1 MVLMVVLQSS
11 SKWQGFT
18 FEYVAR
24 VKIRSPYNDPGEP
37 KSSPKVKV
45 VLNILKIFFIY
56 A

>member
-37 KSSPKVKV
+37 KSSKVKV
-45 VLNILKIFFIY
+45 VLNILKIFFTY